1 MAVTTDKK
9 NPIPEAT
16 VPVNKNNI
24 KLTKAQFVAQERQ
37 RREEE
42 AEIEKFR
49 QQLRQK
55 SVTGADVAPADT
67 DSKEEEPE
75 DKKYGK
81 KAKR

>member
-75 DKKYGK
+75 DKKNGK